1 MKKLFCILLSIFL
14 LLGLCACGENGNQN
28 TDDVTPET
36 PETPDSICGTWY
48 PMPEVS
54 DIPVEIYADGT
65 CVLNGESWSWVAK
78 SVEED
83 TVVLT
88 VGEGA
93 GQFELAFKYLTSGLP
108 VLAGAQIEWAVKDA
122 ELWNLMTEWYS
133 EEMKSAFTLS
143 LVELLETGCRL
154 EMSGGMLIVETP
166 EGYTLEA
173 APDQCVVTD
182 PEGNSTVYVPI
193 DGGAGDSPDYG
204 DTGDFGDD
212 LDAAMAKYYQAMQD
226 LQSVLET
233 GKMTAFTGNEGKVLR
248 GSAAIEHLYRTFL
261 SLQNYVDVSQELMC
275 IQKVDNVLVET
286 QWTTVGIDSYT
297 SKVSYD
303 AFGNKLESNIP
314 DAVNAG
320 EAVYTYIHENGKPWA
335 VIWGGIEGGEAV
347 YDSNGRITA
356 LKKTNPGNGKVYT
369 APITYDAQGRIV
381 RVDVPFVLSV
391 YEEEN
396 ETDFTEYCTFL
407 YDNAGRLLQSSLTRE
422 CHSGVYEPHEFYQ
435 EFGFCNRTVTEYYY
449 DANGKLEK
457 TIDHNVEQASDGTV
471 LWSYSEKVYTYN
483 AAGKL
488 VSDHEIPYRVTA
500 SIIGQISTPR
510 EEILRMNQVQAWV
523 LNNTE
528 FVDSVAKDFIGQ
540 IEGHYEDYSLEW
552 NTEYKYGSIYIF
564 KAEE

>member
-1 MKKLFCILLSIFL
+1 MRKILCLLLSAIL
-14 LLGLCACGENGNQN
+14 LLGLCACNADNQIS
-28 TDDVTPET
+28 DGPEEPT
-36 PETPDSICGTWY
+36 LPDLIFGTWY
-48 PMPEVS
+48 PQPDVT
-54 DIPVEIYADGT
+54 DVPVEIYEDGT
-65 CVLNGESWSWVAK
+65 CVVNGQQWTWK
-78 SVEED
+78 TKTITEEL
-83 TVVLT
+83 VVLT
-88 VGEGA
+88 AGEGEEE
-93 GQFELAFKYLTSGLP
+93 FNIEFKYLNTNVP
-108 VLAGAQIEWAVKDA
+108 VLAEKYSGWSVQNP
-122 ELWNLMTEWYS
+122 ELWNYTVEWYS
-133 EEMKSAFTLS
+133 EELKDTFTLT
-143 LVELLETGCRL
+143 LFAMQENGCIIDLQDGMMTVEVPDGPYILEFTAGEC
-154 EMSGGMLIVETP
+154 IVINP
-166 EGYTLEA
+166 AG
-173 APDQCVVTD
+173 V
-182 PEGNSTVYVPI
+182 STVYVPV
-193 DGGAGDSPDYG
+193 DGGMGGSPDYG
-204 DTGDFGDD
+204 DFGDD
-212 LDAAMAKYYQAMQD
+212 VDAAMAKYHQAMLD
-226 LQSVLET
+226 LEQVLT
-233 GKMTAFTGNEGKVLR
+233 LGYMYVKDGNVSKRVQ
-248 GSAAIEHLYRTFL
+248 GSEAIEKLYHTFV
-261 SLQNYVDVSQELMC
+261 SLQNYVDVSEQLRC

-457 TIDHNVEQASDGTV
+457 TIDHNSEQASDGTV
-471 LWSYSEKVYTYN
+471 IWSYSEKVYTYN

-488 VSDHEIPYRVTA
+488 VSDHEVPYRVTA

-528 FVDSVAKDFIGQ
+528 FVDSVAKDFLGQ
-540 IEGHYEDYSLEW
+540 IAGHYEAYSLEW